1 MSEETDSKNKS
12 GQSSPLLQSD
22 SALSVIHRIGLR
34 YTEKIDYLKSASIPF
49 EERIRIAN
57 KHTKSPRK
65 REQLSGEAAQNN
77 EP

>member
-1 MSEETDSKNKS
+1 MSKETDSKNKYE
-12 GQSSPLLQSD
+12 QPSPLLQSD

-34 YTEKIDYLKSASIPF
+34 YSEKIDYLKSASIPF

-57 KHTKSPRK
+57 KHMK
-65 REQLSGEAAQNN
+65 RQRQQEQLSGDATQNL